1 MSEPEFGL
9 TQKERRAAYAFKKH
23 ALEVALV
30 GGAALA
36 VYRVFLDRMNWRTRT
51 TYCSREDL
59 MKAINSGSKNT
70 IDGALK
76 RLRDTGHIEAIAYP
90 NGGRGMSP
98 VYRFK
103 RAELISNHSAKT
115 SPETSPYENNPE
127 AQSSPET
134 SPETSPKSGDPISS
148 EYKKD
153 APSRRDVDK
162 LPDGRRQTENRLL
175 SEWTRLH
182 GYTRARVM
190 LEKWIAEQDA
200 AAC

>member
-9 TQKERRAAYAFKKH
+9 TQKERRDAYAFKKH
-23 ALEVALV
+23 ALEVALI
-30 GGAALA
+30 GGSALA
-36 VYRVFLDRMNWRTRT
+36 VYRVLLDHMNWRTRT
-51 TYCSREDL
+51 SFCCRKELCKKIKRSPRTLD
-59 MKAINSGSKNT
+59 
-70 IDGALK
+70 DALK
-76 RLRDTGHIEAIAYP
+76 LLRNTGHIEAIAYP

-103 RAELISNHSAKT
+103 RAELLRNQRAKT
-115 SPETSPYENNPE
+115 PEETYAHENNQE
-127 AQSSPET
+127 EQTSEET
-134 SPETSPKSGDPISS
+134 YAKTPAETAYPISS

-182 GYTRARVM
+182 GYARARVM
-190 LEKWIAEQDA
+190 LEQWIAEQDA